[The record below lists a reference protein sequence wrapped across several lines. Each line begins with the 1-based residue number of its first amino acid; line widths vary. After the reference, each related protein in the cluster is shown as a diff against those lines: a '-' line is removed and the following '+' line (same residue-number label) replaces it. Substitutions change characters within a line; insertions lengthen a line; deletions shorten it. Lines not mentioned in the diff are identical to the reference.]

1 MTRSLA
7 PHRMW
12 FVIDYLSGTRGGTEG
27 QLLALIRGVS
37 RRGVSARLIALRPTE
52 FTQAGDL
59 EGCPVSTLHIHQVL
73 HIGSLFRLL
82 RFAWRV
88 RRERVELVHVF
99 FNDSAIVIPW
109 FAKLGGSKVIT
120 SRRDMGYW
128 YTWVNLR
135 LLRLANRFVDGF
147 LVNSRAVAEHVM
159 ARERVRRERVRVIY
173 NGYLFGAE
181 AGPPLEGLRERIGAG
196 AGDPIIGIVAN
207 LRPVK
212 RHADLLEAFARVLR
226 THPKAHLLLL
236 GSGPL
241 QPALTARVEA
251 LGIGSSVH
259 FLGSHRDVIPIVKH
273 FDVGVLCS
281 ESEGFSNAVIEYM
294 ACGVPTVC
302 TNVGGNP
309 ELIRD
314 GVEGYL
320 VERGDVPALASRI
333 EALLNDRT
341 LARTLGDNARARVQ
355 EYTLDRMVQAHLES
369 YAEILG
375 ERVGN

>member
-1 MTRSLA
+1 MRALA
-7 PHRMW
+7 PRRMW
-12 FVIDYLSGTRGGTEG
+12 FVIDYLSGTSGGTEG

-37 RRGVSARLIALRPTE
+37 GRGVSPRLIALRPTE
-52 FTQAGDL
+52 FTRSGDL
-59 EGCPVSTLHIHQVL
+59 EGCPVSTLHIRQVL
-73 HIGSLFRLL
+73 HVGSLFRLF
-82 RFAWRV
+82 RFAWRI

-99 FNDSAIVIPW
+99 FNDSAMIIPW
-109 FAKLGGSKVIT
+109 FAKLGGSKVVT

-128 YTWVNLR
+128 YTWANLR
-135 LLRLANRFVDGF
+135 LLRLANRFVDRF

-159 ARERVRRERVRVIY
+159 ARERVRRERIRVIY

-181 AGPPLEGLRERIGAG
+181 AGPALVGLRERIGAG
-196 AGDPIIGIVAN
+196 EKDPIVGIVAN

-212 RHADLLEAFARVLR
+212 RHGDLLEAFARVLR
-226 THPKAHLLLL
+226 NHPRAHLLLL
-236 GSGPL
+236 GTGPL
-241 QPALTARVEA
+241 EAALLARVAA

-259 FLGSHRDVIPIVKH
+259 FLGSHRDVIPFVKH

-314 GVEGYL
+314 GVDGYL
-320 VERGDVPALASRI
+320 VEPGDVPALASRI
-333 EALLNDRT
+333 EALLNDRA
-341 LARTLGDNARARVQ
+341 LARTLGENARARVQ
-355 EYTLDRMVQAHLES
+355 EYTLDRMVEAHLES
-369 YAEILG
+369 YAEILHDG
-375 ERVGN
+375 GGD

>member
-1 MTRSLA
+1 
-7 PHRMW
+7 MW
-12 FVIDYLSGTRGGTEG
+12 FVIDYLSGSSGGTEG

-37 RRGVSARLIALRPTE
+37 RRGVSPRLIALRSTE
-52 FTQAGDL
+52 FTRSGDL
-59 EGCPVSTLHIHQVL
+59 EGCPVSTLHIQQVL
-73 HIGSLFRLL
+73 RLGSLFRLL
-82 RFAWRV
+82 RFAWRI

-99 FNDSAIVIPW
+99 FNDSAMIIPW

-128 YTWVNLR
+128 YTWANLR
-135 LLRLANRFVDGF
+135 LLRLANRFVDRF

-159 ARERVRRERVRVIY
+159 ARERVRRNRIRVIY

-181 AGPPLEGLRERIGAG
+181 AGPPLEGLREQLGAG
-196 AGDPIIGIVAN
+196 DTDPIIGIVAN

-212 RHADLLEAFARVLR
+212 RHADLLDAFALVLR
-226 THPKAHLLLL
+226 NHPRAHLLLL
-236 GSGPL
+236 GIGPE
-241 QPALTARVEA
+241 QPALAARVAA
-251 LGIGSSVH
+251 LGIGPSVH
-259 FLGSHRDVIPIVKH
+259 FLGSHEDVIPIVKH

-309 ELIRD
+309 ELIRN

-320 VERGDVPALASRI
+320 VEPADVPGLASRI
-333 EALLNDRT
+333 GALLNDRA

-355 EYTLDRMVQAHLES
+355 EYTLDRMVQAHLDS
-369 YAEILG
+369 YTEILDG
-375 ERVGN
+375 RVVD